1 MGGMNM
7 LVSPLVWDYTG
18 KWAPDNIKTG
28 DLVASYTIVSL
39 SDYIYKLK
47 QGVDFA
53 LDPNSPASQLVN
65 GRELT
70 SADVVYTYD
79 RICGLGGFTVS
90 GQENSTFYTLQS
102 VTAVDKYTVEFK
114 FSAPSSAIFDATM
127 DPVTTNAI
135 VPQEVVAKYG
145 DMNNWHNVVGTGPFM
160 LEDYVADSS
169 GNYSKNNNYYGYDQ
183 RHPLNHLP
191 YINKINMLIIPVD
204 QTAMAAVR
212 TGKIDVEENVTWDQQ
227 LALTA
232 SDPSLLWTTRTTTW
246 YTAQERNDKAPF
258 TDVRVRQ
265 ALTEAIDLPTIAKT
279 YFNGGVPST
288 PADVMSTSMTG
299 WYTPYAQWPQS
310 LKDAYAYNPTNAK
323 ALLAAAG
330 YPNGF
335 NTEILVASNED
346 PGLMQI
352 YANYFAAINVNMK
365 IILMDQVSFTNAEN
379 AFQYN
384 AFVVNNAF
392 GNMTAPTRQ
401 ILGFYSSQFNNW
413 SRINNPAYDALVAQ
427 MNATTDIPTQQ
438 SIMIQADMMELTNF
452 WIVQGVQGI
461 EHDAH
466 QPWFCGWHGEM
477 FGYWAKESWA
487 YYWIDPSRK

>member
-1 MGGMNM
+1 
-7 LVSPLVWDYTG
+7 
-18 KWAPDNIKTG
+18 
-28 DLVASYTIVSL
+28 
-39 SDYIYKLK
+39 
-47 QGVDFA
+47 
-53 LDPNSPASQLVN
+53 
-65 GRELT
+65 
-70 SADVVYTYD
+70 
-79 RICGLGGFTVS
+79 
-90 GQENSTFYTLQS
+90 
-102 VTAVDKYTVEFK
+102 
-114 FSAPSSAIFDATM
+114 
-127 DPVTTNAI
+127 
-135 VPQEVVAKYG
+135 
-145 DMNNWHNVVGTGPFM
+145 
-160 LEDYVADSS
+160 
-169 GNYSKNNNYYGYDQ
+169 
-183 RHPLNHLP
+183 
-191 YINKINMLIIPVD
+191 
-204 QTAMAAVR
+204 
-212 TGKIDVEENVTWDQQ
+212 
-227 LALTA
+227 
-232 SDPSLLWTTRTTTW
+232 LWTTRTTTW
-246 YTAQERNDKAPF
+246 YTAQERIDKAPF
-258 TDVRVRQ
+258 TDIRVRQ

-310 LKDAYAYNPTNAK
+310 LKDAYTYNPTNAK

-352 YANYFAAINVNMK
+352 YANYFAAIGVNMK

-401 ILGFYSSQFNNW
+401 ILGYYSTQFNNW
-413 SRINNPAYDALVAQ
+413 SRINSPAYDALVAQ